1 MSPRPMV
8 GGGVSPLESREGAS
22 VMNDLSLSDSSS
34 DSSSSSSDEDEGD
47 DNGADNGVVEGKA
60 SVTPRTPILEK
71 VGAGLKGGVCH

>member
-22 VMNDLSLSDSSS
+22 VMNDLSLSESSS

-71 VGAGLKGGVCH
+71 VGAGLKGRVCH